1 MDLKLAP
8 WQQDVAKKY
17 RDSGEVTVP
26 SYVTNTTSE
35 ERRSR
40 FQYEEDKKQEMILQ
54 VKMFHNKQV
63 LCQLHFA

>member
-26 SYVTNTTSE
+26 SYVTDNTSE
-35 ERRSR
+35 ERRSWFR
-40 FQYEEDKKQEMILQ
+40 YEEDEKREMILN
-54 VKMFHNKQV
+54 VKM
-63 LCQLHFA
+63 